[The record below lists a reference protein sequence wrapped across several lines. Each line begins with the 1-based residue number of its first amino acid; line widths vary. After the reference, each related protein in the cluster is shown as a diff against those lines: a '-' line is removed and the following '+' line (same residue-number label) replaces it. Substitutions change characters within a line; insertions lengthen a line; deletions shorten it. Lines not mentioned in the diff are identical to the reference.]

1 MNPYELE
8 TVAETIHRALQ
19 MPENEREVRMNSLR
33 SKERVNNVE
42 LWMAKFIQAITD
54 LIQEDGI
61 FSIIKLM

>member
-61 FSIIKLM
+61 FSIIKFM

>member
-61 FSIIKLM
+61 FSLIKFM

>member
-8 TVAETIHRALQ
+8 TVAETIHRALK

-33 SKERVNNVE
+33 SRERVNNVE

-61 FSIIKLM
+61 FSIIKFM

>member
-19 MPENEREVRMNSLR
+19 MPENEREVRVNSLR

>member
-19 MPENEREVRMNSLR
+19 MPENEREVRVNSLR
-33 SKERVNNVE
+33 SKERVNNVV

-61 FSIIKLM
+61 FSLIKFM